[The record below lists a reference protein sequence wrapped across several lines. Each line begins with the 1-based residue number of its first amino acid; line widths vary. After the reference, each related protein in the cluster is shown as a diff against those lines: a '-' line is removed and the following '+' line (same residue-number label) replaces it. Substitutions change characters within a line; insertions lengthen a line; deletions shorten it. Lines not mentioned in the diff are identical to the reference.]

1 MLLNK
6 ASPAIYRVFSMNKG
20 ELIAQ
25 ISDETRITT
34 RDIDLVLSK
43 AIALIVNRVSGGEN
57 VTIVGF
63 GSFQRRD
70 RRERRGR
77 NPKTGEEMLISAT
90 RVPVFSAGKEFKDRV
105 V

>member
-1 MLLNK
+1 
-6 ASPAIYRVFSMNKG
+6 MNKG

-43 AIALIVNRVSGGEN
+43 AIALIVGKVADGEK

-70 RRERRGR
+70 RKERRGR
-77 NPKTGEEMLISAT
+77 NPKTGEKMMISAS
-90 RVPVFSAGKEFKDRV
+90 RVPTFSAGKDFKERAA
-105 V
+105 

>member
-1 MLLNK
+1 
-6 ASPAIYRVFSMNKG
+6 MNKG

-43 AIALIVNRVSGGEN
+43 AIALIVGKVAGGEK
-57 VTIVGF
+57 VTIMGF

-77 NPKTGEEMLISAT
+77 NPKTGEKMMISAS
-90 RVPVFSAGKEFKDRV
+90 RVPTFSAGKDFKERV
-105 V
+105 A

>member
-1 MLLNK
+1 
-6 ASPAIYRVFSMNKG
+6 MNKG

-43 AIALIVNRVSGGEN
+43 AIALIVGKVADGEK
-57 VTIVGF
+57 VTIMGF

-70 RRERRGR
+70 RRERKGR
-77 NPKTGEEMLISAT
+77 NPKTGEKMLISAS
-90 RVPVFSAGKEFKDRV
+90 RVPTFSAGKGFKERV
-105 V
+105 A